1 MFKSYL
7 LPTMVIVIEV
17 THETENQYQW
27 LSNIKN
33 KSKKKPFHLVVWF
46 VISLMGGLQRS
57 SLNFNLSSDDLYKKK
72 KTT

>member
-27 LSNIKN
+27 LSNDMHN
-33 KSKKKPFHLVVWF
+33 SLKKVLFP
-46 VISLMGGLQRS
+46 
-57 SLNFNLSSDDLYKKK
+57 
-72 KTT
+72 

>member
-33 KSKKKPFHLVVWF
+33 KSKRWSFENG
-46 VISLMGGLQRS
+46 S
-57 SLNFNLSSDDLYKKK
+57 FNSMLAKRTGPDYHYLYCM
-72 KTT
+72 